1 MGRLPAEFAGRKITD
16 RFPYGISAELS
27 LTASQNG
34 IQFTDGSF
42 LQGTDKPFEIHRMIP
57 RLYAL
62 DSDGVLLATQ
72 PDQEL
77 LAGLMR
83 LRILNL
89 GLNQELLKTPTLVG
103 LLTKGSSERT
113 WEWAD
118 PMYLLNSWQIQ
129 VTCDTLVFPTFAPT
143 AMTRLKIGL
152 DFQGYQV
159 IIAPASENR

>member
-1 MGRLPAEFAGRKITD
+1 MGRLPAEFAGRKIKD
-16 RFPYGISAELS
+16 RFPYALSGELS
-27 LTASQNG
+27 LTASQSG
-34 IQFTDGSF
+34 IQFTEGTF
-42 LQGTDKPFEIHRMIP
+42 LHGVDKPFEIHRMIP
-57 RLYAL
+57 RMYAL
-62 DSDGVLLATQ
+62 DDSSVLLPTQ

-129 VTCDTLVFPTFAPT
+129 VTCDTLAFPVFAPT
-143 AMTRLKIGL
+143 AMTRLKIGI
-152 DFQGYQV
+152 DFQGYQIV
-159 IIAPASENR
+159 IAPASENR